1 MGKGLIIIIKL
12 TDIEFDRMT
21 TYLYDN
27 YGINL
32 KKKRTLIE
40 GRLNRTLFEGGY
52 ADYTSYLN
60 DVLSDVSGAKVQ
72 NLINK
77 LTTNHTF
84 FMREIEHF
92 NYLRNEILPQIER
105 TARNKEIRIWSAGCS
120 SGEEPYTLA
129 MVIDD
134 YFAAKKSMWRIKIL
148 ATDISMRVLDKA
160 KEGIY
165 AADGMK
171 DIPPSWRNRY
181 FNKIDENTYRINP
194 KIRAEVEFRQF
205 NLMKPIL
212 ERNQFDLIL
221 CRNVMIYFDQIT
233 RRALVDRFYDA
244 TKEGGYLFIGHA
256 ESIMRGTS
264 KYNYIKPAIYRK

>member
-1 MGKGLIIIIKL
+1 MIIIIKL
-12 TDIEFDRMT
+12 TDTQFDRIT
-21 TYLYDN
+21 TYLYNN

-32 KKKRTLIE
+32 TKKRTLIE
-40 GRLNRTLFEGGY
+40 GRLNRTLIEGGY
-52 ADYTSYLN
+52 KDYTSYWN
-60 DVLSDVSGAKVQ
+60 DVLSDRTGEKVQ

-92 NYLRNEILPQIER
+92 NYLKNEILPQIEQNS
-105 TARNKEIRIWSAGCS
+105 RNKEIRIWSAGCS

-134 YFAAKKSMWRIKIL
+134 YFGAKKSLWRIKIL
-148 ATDISMRVLDKA
+148 ATDISMQVLDKA

-165 AADGMK
+165 AAEGMK
-171 DIPPSWRNRY
+171 DIPLAWKNKY
-181 FNKIDENTYRINP
+181 FTKIDENTYKIAP
-194 KIRAEVEFRQF
+194 KIRGEVEFKEF

-212 ERNQFDLIL
+212 ERNPLDLIL
-221 CRNVMIYFDQIT
+221 CRNVMIYFDQQT
-233 RRALVDRFYDA
+233 RRALVDRFYDV
-244 TKEGGYLFIGHA
+244 TKPGGYLFIGHA

-264 KYNYIKPAIYRK
+264 KYNYVKPAIYRK

>member
-1 MGKGLIIIIKL
+1 MIIIKL
-12 TDIEFDRMT
+12 TDTEFERMT
-21 TYLYDN
+21 TYLYNN

-32 KKKRTLIE
+32 IKKRTLIE
-40 GRLNRTLFEGGY
+40 GRLNRTLFEGDY
-52 ADYTSYLN
+52 KDYTSYWN
-60 DVLSDVSGAKVQ
+60 DVLSDRTGEKVQ

-92 NYLRNEILPQIER
+92 NYLRNEILPQIEQ

-134 YFAAKKSMWRIKIL
+134 YFGAKKSMWRVKIL

-165 AADGMK
+165 SADGMK
-171 DIPPSWRNRY
+171 DIPPSWKNKY
-181 FNKIDENTYRINP
+181 FTKMDENTYKITP
-194 KIRAEVEFRQF
+194 KIRSEVEFKEF

-212 ERNQFDLIL
+212 HRNPFDLIL
-221 CRNVMIYFDQIT
+221 CRNVMIYFSQET
-233 RRALVDRFYDA
+233 RIALVERFYDV
-244 TKEGGYLFIGHA
+244 TKTGGHLFIGHA